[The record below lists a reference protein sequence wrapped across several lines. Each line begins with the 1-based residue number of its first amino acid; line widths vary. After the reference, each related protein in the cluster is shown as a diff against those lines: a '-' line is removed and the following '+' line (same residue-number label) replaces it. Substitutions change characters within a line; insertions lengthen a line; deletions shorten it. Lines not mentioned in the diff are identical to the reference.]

1 MRIRRDLAVRL
12 LPLSATVAGVWVV
25 GRPSWLGISR
35 GRVRTQ
41 VAFGVGAAVAFFF
54 SAALLQ
60 RKITGD
66 GVPFRFAAT
75 GREALFQSA
84 YFILNAPIEEAF
96 FRGLLQGSVGAR
108 LGAPAG
114 LLAGTVPYVLYHR
127 LGGWAWPQV
136 AATSLAAV
144 PLAVAYRVLP
154 GRPSLLGITLAHIG
168 ATCGFLGPG
177 TWVLRRL
184 GVK

>member
-1 MRIRRDLAVRL
+1 MRV
-12 LPLSATVAGVWVV
+12 
-25 GRPSWLGISR
+25 
-35 GRVRTQ
+35 Q
-41 VAFGVGAAVAFFF
+41 VAFGLGASIALFFP
-54 SAALLQ
+54 AALLQ

-66 GVPFRFAAT
+66 GVPFRIAAT
-75 GREALFQSA
+75 GREALMQSA
-84 YFILNAPIEEAF
+84 YFILNAPVEEAF
-96 FRGLLQGSVGAR
+96 FRGLLQGSVGAK

-136 AATSLAAV
+136 AATSLAGV
-144 PLAVAYRVLP
+144 PLAVAYRLLP

-177 TWVLRRL
+177 TWVLRQI
-184 GVK
+184 GFK

>member
-1 MRIRRDLAVRL
+1 M
-12 LPLSATVAGVWVV
+12 PLSATVLGVWYV
-25 GRPSWLGISR
+25 RHPIWLGLSR

-41 VAFGVGAAVAFFF
+41 VTFGVGGAVAFFF

-60 RKITGD
+60 RRITGD
-66 GVPFRFAAT
+66 GVPFRLAAS
-75 GREALFQSA
+75 GREALFQSV

-108 LGAPAG
+108 MGAPAG
-114 LLAGTVPYVLYHR
+114 LLAGTVPYILYHR
-127 LGGWAWPQV
+127 LAGWAWPQV

-144 PLAVAYRVLP
+144 PLAVAYRALP

-177 TWVLRRL
+177 SWVLRRL
-184 GVK
+184 GV